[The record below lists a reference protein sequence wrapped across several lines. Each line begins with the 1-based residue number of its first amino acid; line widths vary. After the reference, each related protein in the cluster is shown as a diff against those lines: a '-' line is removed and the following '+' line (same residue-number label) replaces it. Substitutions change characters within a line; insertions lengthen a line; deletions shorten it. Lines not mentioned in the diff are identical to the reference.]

1 MLLPAVVGLII
12 GLQLSFREVS
22 VYLSCVRRKENIGLC
37 WLKNI
42 YRRSVEGDL
51 RSISNILSTLE
62 QFV

>member
-1 MLLPAVVGLII
+1 MLLPAVIGLII
-12 GLQLSFREVS
+12 GLQLLFREVS

-42 YRRSVEGDL
+42 YRWNVEGDL
-51 RSISNILSTLE
+51 RPISNILSTLE